1 MKAFTVYIPEDKVQ
15 FFMELAKSLRF
26 KVKEEKVNELELSE
40 AHKSVLNE
48 RLENYKN
55 NPDSY
60 QDWND
65 AQKDIEKIL

>member
-1 MKAFTVYIPEDKVQ
+1 MKAFTIFIPEEKVQ
-15 FFMELAKSLRF
+15 FFMELVKSLGF
-26 KVKEEKVNELELSE
+26 KVKEENTKEIELSD
-40 AHKSVLNE
+40 AHKSILNE

-60 QDWND
+60 MDWDD